1 METTVDDSD
10 PLGTG
15 DPLGNATG
23 DPMGNVT
30 SGPMGTATSDT
41 MGIGE
46 LARRTGLTPEGI
58 RFYERAGLLP
68 PPGRVGGRRRYTA
81 ADAERL
87 VAIRLCRAAGFTL
100 DEVRRILQRTGEWRP
115 VVRTKLAQ
123 IEHQMV
129 LLAAV
134 RDALQEALDCDHDDP
149 MECPYFRARLRTVDP
164 TEPEADVRTG
174 GWHDDEPDVAHAH
187 HPSTHRRARRR
198 GPTAVAGGT

>member
-23 DPMGNVT
+23 DPMGNV
-30 SGPMGTATSDT
+30 TSDT

-149 MECPYFRARLRTVDP
+149 MECPYFRARLRAVDP
-164 TEPEADVRTG
+164 TEPEAEVRTG
-174 GWHDDEPDVAHAH
+174 GWHDDEPDVAHPH
-187 HPSTHRRARRR
+187 HRSTHRRARRR
-198 GPTAVAGGT
+198 GPSTVDDEA